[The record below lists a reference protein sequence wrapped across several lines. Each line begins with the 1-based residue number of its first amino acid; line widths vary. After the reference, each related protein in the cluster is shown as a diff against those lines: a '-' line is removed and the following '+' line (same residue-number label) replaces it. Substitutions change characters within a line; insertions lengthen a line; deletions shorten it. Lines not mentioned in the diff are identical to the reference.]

1 MLFFKRGRVPGA
13 RSWELKTGL
22 GKEYPKVLA
31 QLDEAL
37 KDLDLEVK
45 KVESQTLSDFKPGPD
60 GEEEMRYFVRL
71 KGTLTPKEARMTGWR
86 IDNLAA
92 LAACMSLIVSK
103 QGKSE
108 RKELEQIIGEKV
120 GRWRALTLTD
130 AFLRS
135 GYLEEDEEGLMKIG
149 WRTRAELDLASLM
162 MLIAESKPKGAIVEE
177 EPGEGGLTRRHAG
190 STRPQVRDADL
201 EVDVR
206 GIDVGQALDRE
217 VVRAQLAGEEGARP
231 ARGADH
237 ESPPARGSLAR
248 RHAPVGP
255 RRCARAGGLPGGQS
269 RRFGRW
275 RPRFPR

>member
-1 MLFFKRGRVPGA
+1 VTKEQSYYPERVKRAAHMLFFKRGRVPGA

-45 KVESQTLSDFKPGPD
+45 KVESQTLSDYKPGPD

-108 RKELEQIIGEKV
+108 RKELEHIIGEKV

-149 WRTRAELDLASLM
+149 WRTRAELDLESLM

-177 EPGEGGLTRRHAG
+177 PVEVSESAEP
-190 STRPQVRDADL
+190 L
-201 EVDVR
+201 EVEGPAETVEAEFED
-206 GIDVGQALDRE
+206 QAST
-217 VVRAQLAGEEGARP
+217 EG
-231 ARGADH
+231 
-237 ESPPARGSLAR
+237 
-248 RHAPVGP
+248 
-255 RRCARAGGLPGGQS
+255 
-269 RRFGRW
+269 
-275 RPRFPR
+275 

>member
-1 MLFFKRGRVPGA
+1 VSKDQSYYPERVKRAAHMLFFKRGRVPGA

-22 GKEYPKVLA
+22 GKEYLKVLA
-31 QLDEAL
+31 QLDEQL

-45 KVESQTLSDFKPGPD
+45 KVEAQTLSDYKPSLD

-149 WRTRAELDLASLM
+149 WRTRAELDLESLM
-162 MLIAESKPKGAIVEE
+162 MLIAESKPKGALTDEPSEVAEETAEVE
-177 EPGEGGLTRRHAG
+177 
-190 STRPQVRDADL
+190 
-201 EVDVR
+201 
-206 GIDVGQALDRE
+206 
-217 VVRAQLAGEEGARP
+217 RP
-231 ARGADH
+231 AETVEAELEDQASTEG
-237 ESPPARGSLAR
+237 
-248 RHAPVGP
+248 
-255 RRCARAGGLPGGQS
+255 
-269 RRFGRW
+269 
-275 RPRFPR
+275 